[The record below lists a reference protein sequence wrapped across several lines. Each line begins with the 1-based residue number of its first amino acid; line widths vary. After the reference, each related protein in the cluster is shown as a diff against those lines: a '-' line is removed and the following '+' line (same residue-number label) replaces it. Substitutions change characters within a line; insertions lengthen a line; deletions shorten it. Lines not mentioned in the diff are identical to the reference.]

1 MWLGSIRLNRL
12 YSSHQIKILGALM
25 TKIESMKRQNTVL
38 IIEDSRTFAQSL
50 TGIIKEYYDHEII
63 VAEKFSR
70 AVELLEERSED
81 IFVVITDLNLPDA
94 EDGATIRLV
103 KAHDIPCI
111 VFTGSFSN
119 SLRED
124 VLDLGV
130 SDYVLKQGVQDLVYV
145 ARMVHR
151 IYQNPTIDILVVDDS
166 RSARVMIKELLSR
179 QCYKVTAVSSG
190 KEALEAF
197 EKNPNFKIVI
207 LDLVMDEMDG
217 LELLKRL
224 RNQYDSTELAIIGIS
239 AVSSHLQVAKFM
251 KYGANDFLYKPFEA
265 EEFFCRVN
273 MNAEMLEQFENQR
286 ILSKQK
292 DELMGIAA
300 HDIRGPIGS
309 IKVGLSMIGKRVD
322 DAKTK
327 RFIDMAQES
336 ASDVM
341 ELLDSLL
348 DMSAIESSVIKIN
361 PEELDLCALV
371 ALVIGQYKLWAE
383 EKSQSITLDIQDEPV
398 IVCVDKI
405 RIKEVIVNLLSN
417 AIKYSPISANITIKL
432 SSETGAAI
440 LSIEDQGEGISE
452 GEQNKLFEP
461 FAKLSTQPTGG
472 ESSVGLGLAICKK
485 IVDLHK
491 AKIAYCLSPEHGS
504 IFEIRFKLVSQKVET

>member
-1 MWLGSIRLNRL
+1 
-12 YSSHQIKILGALM
+12 
-25 TKIESMKRQNTVL
+25 MKRQNTVL
-38 IIEDSRTFAQSL
+38 VIEDSRTFAQSI
-50 TGIIKEYYDHEII
+50 TGIIKEYYDHEVII
-63 VAEKFSR
+63 AENFSR
-70 AVELLEERSED
+70 AVELLEERAED
-81 IFVVITDLNLPDA
+81 LFVVITDLNLPDA
-94 EDGATIRLV
+94 EDGDTIRLV

-166 RSARVMIKELLSR
+166 RSARAMIKELLSR
-179 QCYKVTAVSSG
+179 QCYNVTAVSSG
-190 KEALEAF
+190 KEALAAF

-224 RNQYDSTELAIIGIS
+224 RNKYDPTELAIIGIS

-286 ILSKQK
+286 VLNKQK

-336 ASDVM
+336 AKDVM

-361 PEELDLCALV
+361 AEELNLCALA
-371 ALVIGQYKLWAE
+371 ALVVEQYRLWAE
-383 EKSQSITLDIQDEPV
+383 EKFQTIILNCSDEP
-398 IVCVDKI
+398 ILVCVDKV

-417 AIKYSPISANITIKL
+417 AIKYSPKNSNITLKL
-432 SSETGAAI
+432 SSKSGEAVF
-440 LSIEDQGEGISE
+440 SIEDQGEGIPVA
-452 GEQNKLFEP
+452 EQKMLYEP
-461 FAKLSTQPTGG
+461 FAKLSTTPTDG

-485 IVDLHK
+485 ILDLHK
-491 AKIAYCLSPEHGS
+491 ANIAYRLSSEHGS
-504 IFEIRFKLVSQKVET
+504 IFEIRFKLSNLKLEA